1 MERAQGGHV
10 AYRAVLLAAGLVV
23 AGLAFRQL
31 ITLLLAV
38 VMTIIVAIPLA
49 AFATRLERWRVPRPL
64 GVLLG
69 LLLAGLALA
78 GILFLV
84 IPSFVDEVNH
94 LIDALPGIVND
105 LRDKLHS
112 GTGAGR
118 GDFGDQVQRF
128 VRHRVDDPGRLVGPV
143 WSVGSSIGSVIGA
156 LVFIVIT
163 SVYIAARPQPLVA
176 AVLRVIPPAR
186 RDVALR
192 IMVRLRESWV
202 GWLQGVVVDMLVS
215 GTLLYLGLR
224 LIGLDYA
231 VVFAVLTALLV
242 VIPYFGSLVG
252 AVPPVLLGLTE
263 SPTKALIVLGVY
275 VLVQQIESNVIMP
288 LVMAQRVKLH
298 PAAIAIGVVMVGGLF
313 GIVGL
318 FIAVPLIS
326 AAVILAEELWVR
338 PIEDKAPPTAMPP
351 PSEPPPRLARARAQS
366 ARIPAARGTNGG
378 R

>member
-1 MERAQGGHV
+1 
-10 AYRAVLLAAGLVV
+10 
-23 AGLAFRQL
+23 
-31 ITLLLAV
+31 
-38 VMTIIVAIPLA
+38 MTIVIAIPLA
-49 AFATRLERWRVPRPL
+49 AFATRLERRRIPRPI

-69 LLLAGLALA
+69 MLLAAAVLG

-84 IPSFVDEVNH
+84 IPSFVDEVNR
-94 LIDALPGIVND
+94 LVDALPGIVND
-105 LRDKLHS
+105 LRAKLHGGS
-112 GTGAGR
+112 GAGH

-128 VRHRVDDPGRLVGPV
+128 VRNHVDQPGRLVGPV
-143 WSVGSSIGSVIGA
+143 WSVGTSIGSVIGA
-156 LVFIVIT
+156 LVFVVIT

-176 AVLRVIPPAR
+176 AVLRVIPPTR

-192 IMVRLRESWV
+192 IMVRLRESWI

-275 VLVQQIESNVIMP
+275 VLVQQVESNVIMP

-326 AAVILAEELWVR
+326 AAVILGEELWVR
-338 PIEDKAPPTAMPP
+338 PIEAASPMPP
-351 PSEPPPRLARARAQS
+351 PSEPPPRLARARARS
-366 ARIPAARGTNGG
+366 ARMPAARGTNGG
-378 R
+378 

>member
-1 MERAQGGHV
+1 MERSEGAHV

-23 AGLAFRQL
+23 TGLVFKQL

-49 AFATRLERWRVPRPL
+49 AFATRLERRRIPRPI

-69 LLLAGLALA
+69 LLLGLAVLG
-78 GILFLV
+78 GILALV

-112 GTGAGR
+112 GTGAGN

-128 VRHRVDDPGRLVGPV
+128 VRNRVDDPGRLVGPV
-143 WSVGSSIGSVIGA
+143 WSVGTSIGSVIGA
-156 LVFIVIT
+156 LVFILIT

-176 AVLRVIPPAR
+176 AVLRVIPPTR

-192 IMVRLRESWV
+192 IMVRLRESWI

-215 GTLLYLGLR
+215 GSLLYLGLR

-231 VVFAVLTALLV
+231 LVFAVLTALLV
-242 VIPYFGSLVG
+242 VVPYFGSLVG

-263 SPTKALIVLGVY
+263 SPTKALVVLGVY
-275 VLVQQIESNVIMP
+275 VAVQQIESNVIMP

-326 AAVILAEELWVR
+326 AAVILAEELWVL
-338 PIEDKAPPTAMPP
+338 PIEERAPPSAMPP
-351 PSEPPPRLARARAQS
+351 EPQPPPRLARARARS
-366 ARIPAARGTNGG
+366 GRIPAARGTNGG
-378 R
+378 

>member
-1 MERAQGGHV
+1 
-10 AYRAVLLAAGLVV
+10 
-23 AGLAFRQL
+23 
-31 ITLLLAV
+31 
-38 VMTIIVAIPLA
+38 
-49 AFATRLERWRVPRPL
+49 
-64 GVLLG
+64 
-69 LLLAGLALA
+69 
-78 GILFLV
+78 
-84 IPSFVDEVNH
+84 
-94 LIDALPGIVND
+94 
-105 LRDKLHS
+105 
-112 GTGAGR
+112 
-118 GDFGDQVQRF
+118 
-128 VRHRVDDPGRLVGPV
+128 
-143 WSVGSSIGSVIGA
+143 
-156 LVFIVIT
+156 
-163 SVYIAARPQPLVA
+163 
-176 AVLRVIPPAR
+176 
-186 RDVALR
+186 
-192 IMVRLRESWV
+192 VRLRESWI
-202 GWLQGVVVDMLVS
+202 GWLQGVAVDMLVS

-263 SPTKALIVLGVY
+263 SPTKALIVLGIY

-313 GIVGL
+313 GVVGL

-351 PSEPPPRLARARAQS
+351 PSEPPPRLARARARS
-366 ARIPAARGTNGG
+366 ARMPAARGTNGG